1 MLTSFL
7 KDKDGNTSSRILFIT
22 INSILTWIIIF
33 ICIFKNIDI
42 QTGVLTLLI
51 TLTAK
56 SGLDSISQVYQNVK
70 DINKPNKE

>member
-1 MLTSFL
+1 MITFIQ
-7 KDKDGNTSSRILFIT
+7 DKDGKISSRILFIT
-22 INSILTWIIIF
+22 INSILTWFIIF

-56 SGLDSISQVYQNVK
+56 SGIDSIGQVYQN
-70 DINKPNKE
+70 IKENPQN